1 MSADR
6 SFAAKAETLRLMW
19 SPLRAAGSVYQCFPL
34 YHGLILQASHS
45 RVSIFSDHAWSC
57 TFPQEVMLSL
67 LPRLPLSL
75 FAHSSTSFSP
85 PHFPPFHSL
94 SSPFPFPHPSLSPSS
109 SPLSLPCLF
118 SSIWPHPCTKSLSCQ
133 VMHQERGSCE
143 LVRSEINKARTGWT
157 MYPEKM
163 HFVLRMGT
171 AGHKSCHPGC
181 LPGKA
186 RWSSSSLSSSSEGSK
201 GLTVNSYVSRPITTS
216 GTDKS
221 ILAGV
226 MKGSLMHV
234 HIWVVSMKYEWAVS
248 YMSWQHTVDGL
259 SYAGGTHTWWDE
271 LTISCWW

>member
-1 MSADR
+1 
-6 SFAAKAETLRLMW
+6 MW
-19 SPLRAAGSVYQCFPL
+19 NPLRAAGSVYQW
-34 YHGLILQASHS
+34 
-45 RVSIFSDHAWSC
+45 IFTVLRANSAG
-57 TFPQEVMLSL
+57 LSL
-67 LPRLPLSL
+67 MSINLLWPCLESHLPTGSSALLPPSSSL
-75 FAHSSTSFSP
+75 IPLCSQTHFVFTSSVSP
-85 PHFPPFHSL
+85 LPFDSL
-94 SSPFPFPHPSLSPSS
+94 LFPFPFPHPSL
-109 SPLSLPCLF
+109 LSLFLSSFPPCLF

-216 GTDKS
+216 GRDKS

-226 MKGSLMHV
+226 MKGTLMHV
-234 HIWVVSMKYEWAVS
+234 HIWVVSMKYEWAAS

-259 SYAGGTHTWWDE
+259 SYAGGTHTWWDD